1 MSTAMRF
8 LWDPRKAASN
18 QRKHGV
24 GFQEATTVFDDSLS
38 VTVPDPTT
46 PWPRSAFCCL
56 ACRIVGGCSSWPI
69 PSRASRSESSARGEQ
84 IAGREESMKKKRARQ
99 RADRDTMRPHYD
111 FRGGVRG
118 KYVSRYRAGTNVV
131 VLDPDVAAVFSSALA
146 VNRALRTLL
155 EVVPPRPAR
164 RRSA

>member
-1 MSTAMRF
+1 MK
-8 LWDPRKAASN
+8 RK
-18 QRKHGV
+18 
-24 GFQEATTVFDDSLS
+24 
-38 VTVPDPTT
+38 
-46 PWPRSAFCCL
+46 
-56 ACRIVGGCSSWPI
+56 
-69 PSRASRSESSARGEQ
+69 RASRRT
-84 IAGREESMKKKRARQ
+84 
-99 RADRDTMRPHYD
+99 DRDTMRPYYD

-155 EVVPPRPAR
+155 EVVPPRPAT